1 MSLSIKS
8 QPIATLA
15 IADVRSDNNFP
26 ESAIDRLLDR
36 KRSPLECCRA

>member
-26 ESAIDRLLDR
+26 SRLLTAYWIVSGR
-36 KRSPLECCRA
+36 H